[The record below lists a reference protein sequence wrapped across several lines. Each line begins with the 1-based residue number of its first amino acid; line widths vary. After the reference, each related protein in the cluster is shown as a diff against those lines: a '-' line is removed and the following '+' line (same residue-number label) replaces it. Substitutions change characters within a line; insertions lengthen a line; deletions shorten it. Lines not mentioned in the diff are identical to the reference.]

1 MPSQLAL
8 LIGLAFVYYSFR
20 VTRKSDGR
28 SARDLL
34 LPTLWYMAVS
44 SHMLGFWLATWGIPV
59 PGSDGNINDGS
70 LIDALFFLAL
80 TIFGFVALSRRHFS
94 WGAAL
99 RHNPTVTALFVFMAV
114 SILWSQYPYVSFKR
128 YIKIV
133 GSVTMAFVIL
143 SGDNPMESIFTVL
156 RRVLYIHLPMSI
168 ICIKYFREIGVEFDW
183 SGKSFA
189 WKGIATSKNDLGQ
202 VAMLGVIYFSWI
214 LFQRWHERGWKN
226 IQTVYL
232 LMALYLLKGSEYAIS
247 VTSLSTCLF
256 ALFVLVRLR
265 TLRGRPQV
273 ARRFVRVIFF
283 GTVTLVALILAHSIV
298 MFSDGSM
305 FGKIITAFGRDI
317 TLTDRTYIWHDIYE
331 VASRNRLLGVGFG
344 GFWIARFANI
354 PWNENMTWVLGQGHN
369 GYIDT
374 YLQIGL
380 IGSALLAIML
390 WSTVPRLLAQFEH
403 DFDFTCFRIS
413 LFLTMLFVNVTE
425 TTFLRGDHHLWFIM
439 QLLIWLLPSRP
450 AADRDSQAT
459 QLHDTIDVN
468 TRELPE
474 IVVTR

>member
-1 MPSQLAL
+1 MSSQLAL
-8 LIGLAFVYYSFR
+8 LIGLAFVYYAFR
-20 VTRKSDGR
+20 VTRKHGVK
-28 SARDLL
+28 SARALL

-44 SHMLGFWLATWGIPV
+44 SHMFGFWLATWGIPV

-70 LIDALFFLAL
+70 IIDALFFLVL
-80 TIFGFVALSRRHFS
+80 TVFGFVALSRRHFS
-94 WGAAL
+94 WGAVL

-143 SGDNPMESIFTVL
+143 SSDDPMQSIFTVL

-247 VTSLSTCLF
+247 VTSISTCLF

-265 TLRGRPQV
+265 TLRGRPEV
-273 ARRFVRVIFF
+273 ARRFVRMVFF
-283 GTVTLVALILAHSIV
+283 GTVTLVTLILVHSIV
-298 MFSDGSM
+298 LFSDSSI
-305 FGKIITAFGRDI
+305 FGKIITTFGRDI
-317 TLTDRTYIWHDIYE
+317 TLTDRTFIWHDMYE
-331 VASRNRLLGVGFG
+331 VASRNPLLGVGFG

-390 WSTVPRLLAQFEH
+390 WSTVPRLLAQFEQ

-413 LFLTMLFVNVTE
+413 LFLTILFVNVTE
-425 TTFLRGDHHLWFIM
+425 TSLLRGDHHLWFIM
-439 QLLIWLLPSRP
+439 MLVIWLLPSR
-450 AADRDSQAT
+450 AVDNGGGQVARLDDAT
-459 QLHDTIDVN
+459 EVSGS
-468 TRELPE
+468 ELPE
-474 IVVTR
+474 VVVTR